1 MFRKISIA
9 AMMIGLSAS
18 VSVSAT
24 ASASGAATNISWWH
38 GMGGANADVIN
49 EVSKRFNESQQAC
62 ALTPVSKGS
71 YEEALASGIAAFRAG
86 EQPNIL
92 QVFDAGAATIMN
104 AKGAIIPAE
113 DLINKAGYSFDREAF
128 IEGVRYFYA
137 AADGKFVGMP
147 FNSSAPIMYIN
158 NDAFK
163 KAGVNAP
170 TSWEEFE
177 EVAPKLKEAGYIPLT
192 AAQLTWQ
199 FTENFFSRHNI
210 QFATNNNGYD
220 SVSDTKLNVTDPHLI
235 KMFEKLKEWSDNGY
249 YGYYGA
255 GWNDNQKPFDDDKV
269 ALFIGS
275 SGSFGGLQK
284 TAKMSFSADFLPYWK
299 GINGAGTNSFI
310 GGAALFAMA
319 GKSDAENKCVADFF
333 QFLTSPEVQ
342 KYYHQATGYVA
353 ITKAAYELA
362 KSEGYYEKTP
372 IAEVGIKQ
380 LILPSGEWSK
390 GYRLGFYPQIRSI
403 MEREYNRI
411 FAGETTVQ
419 QAFETIEKEGNELL
433 VRFAKTAN

>member
-1 MFRKISIA
+1 MFRKLSIA
-9 AMMIGLSAS
+9 ALTLT
-18 VSVSAT
+18 VSAT
-24 ASASGAATNISWWH
+24 SSMAATNISWWH

-49 EVSKRFNESQQAC
+49 EISKRFNESQQSC

-71 YEEALASGIAAFRAG
+71 YEEALASGIAAFRSG

-92 QVFDAGAATIMN
+92 QVFDAGAATIIN
-104 AKGAIIPAE
+104 AKGATVPAE
-113 DLINKAGYSFDREAF
+113 DLINNAGYKFDREAF

-137 AADGKFVGMP
+137 APDGKFVGMP

-158 NDAFK
+158 TEALK
-163 KAGVNAP
+163 KAGVEAP
-170 TSWEEFE
+170 KTWEEFE
-177 EVAPKLKEAGYIPLT
+177 AVAPKLKEAGYIPLT
-192 AAQLTWQ
+192 ASQLTWQ
-199 FTENFFSRHNI
+199 FTENFFSRQNI

-220 SVSDTKLNVTDPHLI
+220 SVQDTKLNVTDPNLI
-235 KMFEKLKEWSDNGY
+235 MMFEKLKDWADKGY
-249 YGYYGA
+249 FGFYGA
-255 GWNDNQKPFDDDKV
+255 GWADNQKPFDEGKV
-269 ALFIGS
+269 AFWIGS

-284 TAKMSFSADFLPYWK
+284 TAKMEFSADFLPYWK
-299 GINGAGTNSFI
+299 AVDGAGTNTFI

-319 GKSDAENKCVADFF
+319 GKPDAENKCVADFF

-372 IAEVGIKQ
+372 VAEVGIKQ
-380 LILPSGEWSK
+380 LMLQSGEWSK
-390 GYRLGFYPQIRSI
+390 GYRLGFYPQIRTI

-411 FAGETTVQ
+411 FAGETTVK
-419 QAFETIEKEGNELL
+419 QAFETVEKEGNDLL
-433 VRFAKTAN
+433 TRFAKTAN

>member
-9 AMMIGLSAS
+9 ALTLT
-18 VSVSAT
+18 VSAT
-24 ASASGAATNISWWH
+24 SSMAATNISWWH
-38 GMGGANADVIN
+38 GMGGANAEVIN
-49 EVSKRFNESQQAC
+49 ELSKRFNASQQSC

-71 YEEALASGIAAFRAG
+71 YEEALASGIAAFRSG

-92 QVFDAGAATIMN
+92 QVFDAGAATIIN
-104 AKGAIIPAE
+104 AKGATVPAE
-113 DLINKAGYSFDREAF
+113 DLINNAGYKFDREAF

-137 AADGKFVGMP
+137 APDGKFVGMP

-158 NDAFK
+158 TEALK
-163 KAGVNAP
+163 KAGVEAP
-170 TSWEEFE
+170 KTWEEFE
-177 EVAPKLKEAGYIPLT
+177 AIAPKLKEAGYIPLT
-192 AAQLTWQ
+192 ASQLTWQ
-199 FTENFFSRHNI
+199 FTENFFSRQNI

-220 SVSDTKLNVTDPHLI
+220 SVQDTKLNVTDPNLI
-235 KMFEKLKEWSDNGY
+235 MMFDKLKDWADNGY
-249 YGYYGA
+249 FGFYGA
-255 GWNDNQKPFDDDKV
+255 GWADNQKPFDEGKV
-269 ALFIGS
+269 ALWIGS

-284 TAKMSFSADFLPYWK
+284 TAKMEFSADFLPYWK
-299 GINGAGTNSFI
+299 AVDGAGTNTFI

-319 GKSDAENKCVADFF
+319 GKPDAENKCVADFF

-372 IAEVGIKQ
+372 VAEVGIQQ
-380 LILPSGEWSK
+380 LMLPSGEWSK
-390 GYRLGFYPQIRSI
+390 GYRLGFYPQIRTI

-411 FAGETTVQ
+411 FSGETTVK
-419 QAFETIEKEGNELL
+419 QAFETIEKEGNDLL
-433 VRFAKTAN
+433 TRFAKTAN

>member
-1 MFRKISIA
+1 MFRKLSIA
-9 AMMIGLSAS
+9 ALTLT
-18 VSVSAT
+18 VSAT
-24 ASASGAATNISWWH
+24 SSMAATNISWWH

-49 EVSKRFNESQQAC
+49 EISKRFNESQQSC

-71 YEEALASGIAAFRAG
+71 YEEALASGIAAFRSG

-92 QVFDAGAATIMN
+92 QVFDAGAATIIN
-104 AKGAIIPAE
+104 AKGATVPAE
-113 DLINKAGYSFDREAF
+113 DLINNAGYKFDREAF

-137 AADGKFVGMP
+137 APDGKFVGMP

-158 NDAFK
+158 TEALK
-163 KAGVNAP
+163 KAGVEAP
-170 TSWEEFE
+170 KTWEEFE
-177 EVAPKLKEAGYIPLT
+177 AVAPKLKEAGYIPLT
-192 AAQLTWQ
+192 ASQLTWQ
-199 FTENFFSRHNI
+199 FTENFFSRQNI

-220 SVSDTKLNVTDPHLI
+220 SVQDTKLNVTDPNLI
-235 KMFEKLKEWSDNGY
+235 MMFEKLKDWADKGY
-249 YGYYGA
+249 FGFYGA
-255 GWNDNQKPFDDDKV
+255 GWADNQKPFDEGKV
-269 ALFIGS
+269 AFWIGS

-284 TAKMSFSADFLPYWK
+284 TAKMEFSADFLPYWK
-299 GINGAGTNSFI
+299 AVDGAGTNTFI

-319 GKSDAENKCVADFF
+319 GKPDAENKCVADFF

-372 IAEVGIKQ
+372 VAEVGIKQ
-380 LILPSGEWSK
+380 LMLQSGDWSK
-390 GYRLGFYPQIRSI
+390 GYRLGFYPQIRTI

-411 FAGETTVQ
+411 FAGETSVK
-419 QAFETIEKEGNELL
+419 QAFETVEKEGNDLL
-433 VRFAKTAN
+433 TRFAKTAN

>member
-1 MFRKISIA
+1 MFRKLSIA
-9 AMMIGLSAS
+9 ALTLT
-18 VSVSAT
+18 VSAT
-24 ASASGAATNISWWH
+24 SSMAATNISWWH

-49 EVSKRFNESQQAC
+49 EISKRFNESQQSC

-71 YEEALASGIAAFRAG
+71 YEEALASGIAAFRSG

-92 QVFDAGAATIMN
+92 QVFDAGAATIIN
-104 AKGAIIPAE
+104 AKGATVPAE
-113 DLINKAGYSFDREAF
+113 DLINNAGYKFDREAF

-137 AADGKFVGMP
+137 APDGKFVGMP

-158 NDAFK
+158 TEALK
-163 KAGVNAP
+163 KAGVEAP
-170 TSWEEFE
+170 KTWEEFE
-177 EVAPKLKEAGYIPLT
+177 AIAPKLKEAGYIPLT
-192 AAQLTWQ
+192 ASQLTWQ
-199 FTENFFSRHNI
+199 FTENFFSRQNI

-220 SVSDTKLNVTDPHLI
+220 SVQDTKLNVTDPNLI
-235 KMFEKLKEWSDNGY
+235 MMFEKLKDWADKGY
-249 YGYYGA
+249 FGFYGA
-255 GWNDNQKPFDDDKV
+255 GWADNQKPFDEGKV
-269 ALFIGS
+269 AFWIGS

-284 TAKMSFSADFLPYWK
+284 TAKMEFSADFLPYWK
-299 GINGAGTNSFI
+299 AVDGAGTNTFI

-319 GKSDAENKCVADFF
+319 GKPDAENKCVADFF

-372 IAEVGIKQ
+372 VAEVGIKQ
-380 LILPSGEWSK
+380 LMLQSGDWSK
-390 GYRLGFYPQIRSI
+390 GYRLGFYPQIRTI

-411 FAGETTVQ
+411 FAGETTVK
-419 QAFETIEKEGNELL
+419 QAFETVEKEGNDLL
-433 VRFAKTAN
+433 TRFAKTAN

>member
-1 MFRKISIA
+1 MFRKLSIA
-9 AMMIGLSAS
+9 ALTLT
-18 VSVSAT
+18 VSAT
-24 ASASGAATNISWWH
+24 SSMAATNISWWH

-49 EVSKRFNESQQAC
+49 EISKRFNESQQSC

-71 YEEALASGIAAFRAG
+71 YEEALASGIAAFRSG

-92 QVFDAGAATIMN
+92 QVFDAGAATIIN
-104 AKGAIIPAE
+104 AKGATVPAE
-113 DLINKAGYSFDREAF
+113 DLINNAGYKFDREAF

-137 AADGKFVGMP
+137 APDGKFVGMP

-158 NDAFK
+158 TEALK
-163 KAGVNAP
+163 KAGVEAP
-170 TSWEEFE
+170 KTWEEFE
-177 EVAPKLKEAGYIPLT
+177 VVAPKLKEAGYIPLT
-192 AAQLTWQ
+192 ASQLTWQ
-199 FTENFFSRHNI
+199 FTENFFSRQNI

-220 SVSDTKLNVTDPHLI
+220 SVQDTKLNVTDPNLI
-235 KMFEKLKEWSDNGY
+235 MMFEKLKDWADKGY
-249 YGYYGA
+249 FGFYGA
-255 GWNDNQKPFDDDKV
+255 GWADNQKPFDEGKV
-269 ALFIGS
+269 AFWIGS

-284 TAKMSFSADFLPYWK
+284 TAKMEFSADFLPYWK
-299 GINGAGTNSFI
+299 AVDGAGTNTFI

-319 GKSDAENKCVADFF
+319 GKPDAENKCVADFF

-372 IAEVGIKQ
+372 VAEVGIKQ
-380 LILPSGEWSK
+380 LMLQSGDWSK
-390 GYRLGFYPQIRSI
+390 GYRLGFYPQIRTI

-411 FAGETTVQ
+411 FAGETTVK
-419 QAFETIEKEGNELL
+419 QAFETVEKEGNDLL
-433 VRFAKTAN
+433 TRFAKTAK

>member
-1 MFRKISIA
+1 MFRKLSIA
-9 AMMIGLSAS
+9 ALTLT
-18 VSVSAT
+18 VSAT
-24 ASASGAATNISWWH
+24 SSMAATNISWWH

-49 EVSKRFNESQQAC
+49 EISKRFNESQQSC

-71 YEEALASGIAAFRAG
+71 YEEALASGIAAFRSG

-92 QVFDAGAATIMN
+92 QVFDAGAATIIN
-104 AKGAIIPAE
+104 AKGATVPAE
-113 DLINKAGYSFDREAF
+113 DLINNAGYKFDREAF

-137 AADGKFVGMP
+137 APDGKFVGMP

-158 NDAFK
+158 TEALK
-163 KAGVNAP
+163 KAGVEAP
-170 TSWEEFE
+170 KTWEEFE
-177 EVAPKLKEAGYIPLT
+177 DIAPKLKEAGYIPLT
-192 AAQLTWQ
+192 ASQLTWQ
-199 FTENFFSRHNI
+199 FTENFFSRQNI

-220 SVSDTKLNVTDPHLI
+220 SVQDTKLNVTDPNLI
-235 KMFEKLKEWSDNGY
+235 MMFEKLKDWADKGY
-249 YGYYGA
+249 FGFYGA
-255 GWNDNQKPFDDDKV
+255 GWADNQKPFDEGKV
-269 ALFIGS
+269 AFWIGS

-284 TAKMSFSADFLPYWK
+284 TAKMEFSADFLPYWK
-299 GINGAGTNSFI
+299 AVDGAGTNSFI

-319 GKSDAENKCVADFF
+319 GKPDAENKCVADFF

-372 IAEVGIKQ
+372 VAEVGIKQ
-380 LILPSGEWSK
+380 LMLQSGDWSK
-390 GYRLGFYPQIRSI
+390 GYRLGFYPQIRTI

-411 FAGETTVQ
+411 FAGETSVK
-419 QAFETIEKEGNELL
+419 QAFETVEKEGNDLL
-433 VRFAKTAN
+433 TRFAKTAN